1 MTSAKIAL
9 LSTAAIFALG
19 LTTLPAGAALTTGQ
33 VLNTPVDAGAPP
45 KNDEQASKKAAA
57 AAPTMGEAL
66 HTPVDKG
73 EPPKEMQEAAKKAAA
88 AAPTM
93 GEALHTPVDKGPP
106 S

>member
-45 KNDEQASKKAAA
+45 KSAAEASKKAAPVPTMGEALHTPVDKGEPPKEMQEASKKAAA

-73 EPPKEMQEAAKKAAA
+73 
-88 AAPTM
+88 
-93 GEALHTPVDKGPP
+93 P